1 MAAVTASPRL
11 RRIQR
16 GSVALLVLGCA
27 VNYVDRST
35 LAIANPLIRH
45 DLGLSIADM
54 GLLLSAFLWAYAAF
68 QLPAGALVDRL
79 GSAQAAGARHFH
91 LVDCPGGRRPGR
103 RLLAVRC
110 RARLPRHGRV
120 AAILRPRARGA
131 RLVQRARA
139 WPADRHRPVRFQAW
153 PGDRAAIA
161 HRADARVRLAL
172 DVHHHGRRRRCCRS
186 PVVRGVSRAARG
198 RTDRGRASLPCRW
211 RGAAGCRSR
220 HLGGLEAVVR
230 LPRHVGHG
238 AGLLRRGLHGLGV
251 PGVAARLPGNRTPY
265 EHCQDRLGRGDP
277 VCLRRYRQCRRGVA
291 DRPSGG
297 TRRVTDQQLQD
308 PRGHRP
314 GRNGGVYDRDG
325 A

>member
-11 RRIQR
+11 KRIQR
-16 GSVALLVLGCA
+16 SSVALLVLGCA

-79 GSAQAAGARHFH
+79 GPRKLLGLGIFIWSLAQA
-91 LVDCPGGRRPGR
+91 VRRPGR
-103 RLLAVRC
+103 RLLAVRR

-139 WPADRHRPVRFQAW
+139 WPADRHRLVRFQAW

-172 DVHHHGRRRRCCRS
+172 DVHHHGRRRRCCRN

-198 RTDRGRASLPCRW
+198 RTDRGRASLP
-211 RGAAGCRSR
+211 
-220 HLGGLEAVVR
+220 
-230 LPRHVGHG
+230 
-238 AGLLRRGLHGLGV
+238 
-251 PGVAARLPGNRTPY
+251 
-265 EHCQDRLGRGDP
+265 
-277 VCLRRYRQCRRGVA
+277 
-291 DRPSGG
+291 
-297 TRRVTDQQLQD
+297 
-308 PRGHRP
+308 
-314 GRNGGVYDRDG
+314 
-325 A
+325 